1 VTTEE
6 KTPGFFSTQTMN
18 SSARENLFNNSSG
31 VQSKIYISTNSST
44 VRSMQDLKGMLGD
57 GSPNLPFGGQWKN
70 YKEYVNYW
78 SDKGGFINKS
88 GDYIDK
94 AVMFRIHKKPEDA
107 VFKDDTWM
115 GITEKLGF
123 LFKEGEGSA
132 LMNKAASY
140 AQEKLKEVGLTD
152 LANSAPA
159 LAFVAANSVSKEA
172 LSGKLGTML
181 KTDHEFESKFSD
193 YRSTKT
199 ERDLHQEMHNITSEE
214 LTKAVKAEGLD
225 RNQVLNNLQKLG
237 HDTTQLSTLNYR
249 AALET
254 AKNLDLVN
262 DPKAFADKVKAHF
275 DKHGFLPKF
284 NLDIH
289 YLMDARKGDTM
300 AFADMIKDLEKGQ
313 QSALKGFGKE
323 IGFSSDPSHS
333 NSLYFAVVGETAA
346 SDVINK
352 VKEALTQAGLKPD
365 DIIKTYG
372 DTEANRLAQKN
383 GLLSQT
389 EFNFSGHGNE
399 KGTMTNREGI
409 SATSNKNP
417 SEEIKREMDDTVFD
431 LGNQD
436 SNIMKELSRVHAEF
450 GADKMVMNA
459 HSCHGNIH
467 AKGAVERF
475 KEGLAE
481 YDKQNGT
488 RSASEINFRGSNT
501 FGTSDAQKATDRGG
515 YYTYKYNAGGSPVL
529 EFVYS
534 GSQHKDVDTANTT
547 DYYDGSGDLKT
558 SKENA
563 EEIFHKKVAD
573 ETSSMSDF
581 IKKTKEKENVL

>member
-1 VTTEE
+1 ME
-6 KTPGFFSTQTMN
+6 
-18 SSARENLFNNSSG
+18 SS
-31 VQSKIYISTNSST
+31 
-44 VRSMQDLKGMLGD
+44 
-57 GSPNLPFGGQWKN
+57 
-70 YKEYVNYW
+70 
-78 SDKGGFINKS
+78 
-88 GDYIDK
+88 
-94 AVMFRIHKKPEDA
+94 
-107 VFKDDTWM
+107 
-115 GITEKLGF
+115 
-123 LFKEGEGSA
+123 
-132 LMNKAASY
+132 
-140 AQEKLKEVGLTD
+140 
-152 LANSAPA
+152 
-159 LAFVAANSVSKEA
+159 
-172 LSGKLGTML
+172 
-181 KTDHEFESKFSD
+181 
-193 YRSTKT
+193 
-199 ERDLHQEMHNITSEE
+199 
-214 LTKAVKAEGLD
+214 
-225 RNQVLNNLQKLG
+225 
-237 HDTTQLSTLNYR
+237 
-249 AALET
+249 
-254 AKNLDLVN
+254 
-262 DPKAFADKVKAHF
+262 
-275 DKHGFLPKF
+275 
-284 NLDIH
+284 
-289 YLMDARKGDTM
+289 
-300 AFADMIKDLEKGQ
+300 
-313 QSALKGFGKE
+313 
-323 IGFSSDPSHS
+323 
-333 NSLYFAVVGETAA
+333 
-346 SDVINK
+346 
-352 VKEALTQAGLKPD
+352 TQAGLKPD